1 MPFVHFVAND
11 INNITYTLP
20 AQLVTCFPK
29 FPRAEAELEEGRF
42 ELGNHSCVMARQQ
55 LVRRHCERKAV
66 TRRRL
71 ALKDSGFQG

>member
-29 FPRAEAELEEGRF
+29 LPRAEAELEEGRF

-55 LVRRHCERKAV
+55 LAGTANVKQSHAGV
-66 TRRRL
+66 WH
-71 ALKDSGFQG
+71 